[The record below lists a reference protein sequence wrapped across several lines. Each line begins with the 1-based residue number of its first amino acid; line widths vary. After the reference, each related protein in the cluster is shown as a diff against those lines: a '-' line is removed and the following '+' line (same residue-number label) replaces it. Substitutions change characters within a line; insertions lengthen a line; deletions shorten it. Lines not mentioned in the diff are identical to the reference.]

1 MLASMVSATCDVEKG
16 ALDRLNRSVILS
28 GGNAQLCKTA
38 APLNRPCLRSANAC
52 GASLIG

>member
-1 MLASMVSATCDVEKG
+1 MVSTTRDVEEG
-16 ALDRLNRSVILS
+16 ARDHLQTMRDLD
-28 GGNAQLCKTA
+28 AQLYKTA

>member
-1 MLASMVSATCDVEKG
+1 MFASMVGATRDVEEG
-16 ALDRLNRSVILS
+16 VRDQLPAIRDLD
-28 GGNAQLCKTA
+28 AQLYKTA